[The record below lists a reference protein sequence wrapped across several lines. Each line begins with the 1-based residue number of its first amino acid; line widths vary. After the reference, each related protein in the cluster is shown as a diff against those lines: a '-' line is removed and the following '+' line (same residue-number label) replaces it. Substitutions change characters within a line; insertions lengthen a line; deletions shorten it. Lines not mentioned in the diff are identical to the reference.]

1 MYINL
6 TKKTKKLLF
15 YSLVFGFLAFVLR
28 ISAAYAGS
36 DYTGPVDAL
45 FWQTVAGS
53 VLVGGFVFVLG
64 GYYLWKYNEHKDV
77 KRDNKVNEAKYE
89 KIWLSFAIL
98 LVVILVV
105 ISTPVLYSIEYPA
118 QTTNPIVLNITA
130 QQWAWEFNDTGVNL
144 TQYNLAS
151 PSDTVTLWTNTLY
164 ELNITSRDVD
174 HSFFAYDL
182 AIKVD
187 AIPGQYNTR
196 FFKIDSTGN
205 YVVTCAEYCGINHY
219 AMQFTIVAVPRS
231 QAIFNSVTNTTYLP
245 SNATVNAG

>member
-1 MYINL
+1 M

-15 YSLVFGFLAFVLR
+15 YSLVFGFFAFIMK
-28 ISAAYAGS
+28 ISTASAGS
-36 DYTGPVDAL
+36 NFTGPVDAL
-45 FWQTVAGS
+45 FWETVAGS
-53 VLVGGFVFVLG
+53 VIVGGLVFVLG
-64 GYYLWKYNEHKDV
+64 LYFLIKYNENKNV
-77 KRDNKVNEAKYE
+77 KRDKPVNEAKFE
-89 KIWLSFAIL
+89 KLWLSFAIL

-118 QTTNPIVLNITA
+118 QTSNPIVLNITA
-130 QQWAWEFNDTGVNL
+130 QQWAWSVNDTGVNL

-151 PSDTVTLWTNTLY
+151 PQQEVNVWVGTLY

-174 HSFFAYDL
+174 HSFFVYDL

-196 FFKIDSTGN
+196 FFKIDSVGK
-205 YVVTCAEYCGINHY
+205 YVVTCAEYCGVNHY
-219 AMQFTIVAVPRS
+219 AMQFTINAMPRT
-231 QAIFNSVTNTTYLP
+231 QPIFNPNTNQTFVP